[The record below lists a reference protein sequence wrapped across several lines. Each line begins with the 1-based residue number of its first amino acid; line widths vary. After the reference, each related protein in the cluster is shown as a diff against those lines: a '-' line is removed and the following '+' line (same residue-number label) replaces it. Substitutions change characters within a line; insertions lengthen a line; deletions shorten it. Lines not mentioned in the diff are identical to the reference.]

1 MARRDHGG
9 ILATSDQGAVQ
20 VSERID
26 CPDIRTTTTKRV
38 LQDLSID
45 REEPPLKDEID
56 DMWPPTGEEI
66 DETCDAYCFELLP
79 IAGSDPLGLQ
89 MLSCRLRWGPD
100 WHEQDYTKMTDEY
113 IAVKL
118 NRSLADVIRLMA
130 GLLDIRL
137 DSTVHILQIRDSYG
151 KELRTYNRLEDWFRL
166 GWTKAHLVAHIR

>member
-45 REEPPLKDEID
+45 REEPPHKDEID

-151 KELRTYNRLEDWFRL
+151 EELRTYNRL